1 MDPVWNLGLAFRGL
15 GLWGCLGIWGG
26 GGGGGGGGGFGPGFR
41 EADLSDVGF

>member
-1 MDPVWNLGLAFRGL
+1 MDPVWSLGLAFRGL

-26 GGGGGGGGGFGPGFR
+26 GGVGFGPGFR